1 MERPRFLS
9 RLKHSLEV
17 ENEQELAIIHNALGD
32 FFDNT
37 PFSFKAILR
46 PDGKYEITETPPDIF
61 IQRVTYNDNDRI
73 QWNDPFFQFLCSRL
87 SNEEQR
93 ILQEAGKAGK
103 ILMIRRTQPGAE
115 DEFIQAVKN
124 HSMQFHQGFS
134 PYTELILTGYYNG
147 HTYVEE
153 EEKAQL
159 EKIKQT
165 AQKAIKF
172 YSLVEE
178 DKGLKDIIDKIIY
191 KINQESNRYELIYY
205 IDLALA
211 DLNRSNNR
219 MSFFSILLGIGG
231 IPILEEI
238 SKSWGDFAS
247 QVTSQMAGEMI
258 AMITAAG
265 DRIAE
270 QLSFF
275 TNKEKTIKY
284 LGLIGQSFKNLPSSL
299 KALTISQA
307 KEFSIARQKILQRL
321 FILGLTTTSAIILSG
336 LSQYTHNLTPYGLI
350 PALNTSLI
358 TAYEIYERNKSVK
371 NLSDNLS
378 DKEFELL
385 IEKVPKPLQPLFK
398 KLPRQYTVAYL
409 DFATNNYAFGALIG
423 AFLATFSVFALQN
436 FEIPK
441 EIIYG
446 LSGMIIEPL
455 TAIVYGQLKK
465 EDPYKKFCENLP
477 Y

>member
-1 MERPRFLS
+1 MERPRFFS

-17 ENEQELAIIHNALGD
+17 ENEQELAIIRNALND
-32 FFDNT
+32 FFAGS
-37 PFSFKAILR
+37 PFSFDTTLR
-46 PDGKYEITETPPDIF
+46 DGKYQITKIPPGIV
-61 IQRVTYNDNDRI
+61 IQKITYNYDTN
-73 QWNDPFFQFLCSRL
+73 QWDDHFFQFLCSKL

-103 ILMIRRTQPGAE
+103 ILMIRRTKPG
-115 DEFIQAVKN
+115 DKFIKKVEE
-124 HSMQFHQGFS
+124 HSMSFHEGFV

-147 HTYVEE
+147 TLSPLSDQEKNSLEE
-153 EEKAQL
+153 IEKA
-159 EKIKQT
+159 
-165 AQKAIKF
+165 AQNTIKF
-172 YSLVEE
+172 YPLVEE
-178 DKGLKDIIDKIIY
+178 DEGLNQIFNT
-191 KINQESNRYELIYY
+191 INQESDQYELIYDVY
-205 IDLALA
+205 LALA
-211 DLNRSNNR
+211 ALSRANNR
-219 MSFFSILLGIGG
+219 LSLFSIGLGFVG
-231 IPILEEI
+231 IPLLEKI
-238 SKSWGDFAS
+238 SEAGGDFYS
-247 QVTSQMAGEMI
+247 QVISQMAGEMI

-270 QLSFF
+270 QLSSF
-275 TNKEKTIKY
+275 TNKEKTIKQY

-307 KEFSIARQKILQRL
+307 EEFSIARQKILQRL
-321 FILGLTTTSAIILSG
+321 FVLGLTTTSAIILSG
-336 LSQYTHNLTPYGLI
+336 LSQYTHNLTPYALI

-358 TAYEIYERNKSVK
+358 TAYEIYERSKAVK
-371 NLSDNLS
+371 NLS

-436 FEIPK
+436 FKIPK

-446 LSGMIIEPL
+446 LSGMIFEPL
-455 TAIVYGQLKK
+455 TAILYGQLKQV
-465 EDPYKKFCENLP
+465 DPYKKFCKNLSS
-477 Y
+477 

>member
-1 MERPRFLS
+1 MERLRFFS
-9 RLKHSLEV
+9 RFRPLLEV
-17 ENEQELAIIHNALGD
+17 ENEQELAIIRNALSD
-32 FFDNT
+32 FFAGSS
-37 PFSFKAILR
+37 FSFDTTLR
-46 PDGKYEITETPPDIF
+46 DGKYQITKIPPGIV
-61 IQRVTYNDNDRI
+61 IQKITYNDTTW
-73 QWNDPFFQFLCSRL
+73 WNDPFFQFLCSRL
-87 SNEEQR
+87 SNEEQL

-103 ILMIRRTQPGAE
+103 ILMIRRTKPGAE

-165 AQKAIKF
+165 AQNAIKF

-178 DKGLKDIIDKIIY
+178 DKGLKDIIDKI
-191 KINQESNRYELIYY
+191 NQESNRYELIYY
-205 IDLALA
+205 IYLALA
-211 DLNRSNNR
+211 ALNRSNNR

-231 IPILEEI
+231 IPLLEEI
-238 SKSWGDFAS
+238 SKTWGDFYS
-247 QVTSQMAGEMI
+247 QVTSQMTGEMI

-270 QLSFF
+270 QLFSF
-275 TNKEKTIKY
+275 TNKEKMIKQY
-284 LGLIGQSFKNLPSSL
+284 LGLIGQSFKNLPSHL
-299 KALTISQA
+299 KKLAFDQA
-307 KEFSIARQKILQRL
+307 KEFSITRQKILQRL
-321 FILGLTTTSAIILSG
+321 FVLGLTTTSAIILSG
-336 LSQYTHNLTPYGLI
+336 LSQYTNTLTPYALI
-350 PALNTSLI
+350 PALNTFLI
-358 TAYEIYERNKSVK
+358 TAYEIYERSKAVK

-378 DKEFELL
+378 DEEFELL
-385 IEKVPKPLQPLFK
+385 IEKIPKPLQPLFK

-409 DFATNNYAFGALIG
+409 DFATNNYAFGALVG
-423 AFLATFSVFALQN
+423 SFLATFSVFALQN

-446 LSGMIIEPL
+446 LSGMIFEPL
-455 TAIVYGQLKK
+455 TAIVYGQLKQ
-465 EDPYKKFCENLP
+465 EDPYEKFCENLP

>member
-1 MERPRFLS
+1 MERLRFFS
-9 RLKHSLEV
+9 RFRPSLKV
-17 ENEQELAIIHNALGD
+17 ENEQELAIIRNALSD
-32 FFDNT
+32 FFAGSS
-37 PFSFKAILR
+37 FSFDTTLR
-46 PDGKYEITETPPDIF
+46 DGKYQITKIPPGTV
-61 IQRVTYNDNDRI
+61 IQKITYNDDTN
-73 QWNDPFFQFLCSRL
+73 QWDDHFFQFLCSKL

-103 ILMIRRTQPGAE
+103 ILMIRRTKPG
-115 DEFIQAVKN
+115 DKFIKKVEE
-124 HSMQFHQGFS
+124 HSMNFHEGFV

-147 HTYVEE
+147 TLSPLSDQEKNSLEE
-153 EEKAQL
+153 IEKA
-159 EKIKQT
+159 
-165 AQKAIKF
+165 AQNTIKF
-172 YSLVEE
+172 YPLVEE
-178 DKGLKDIIDKIIY
+178 DEGLNQIFNT
-191 KINQESNRYELIYY
+191 INQESDQYELIYDVY
-205 IDLALA
+205 LALA
-211 DLNRSNNR
+211 ALSRANNR
-219 MSFFSILLGIGG
+219 LSLSSIGLGFVG
-231 IPILEEI
+231 IPLLEKI
-238 SKSWGDFAS
+238 SEAGGDFYS
-247 QVTSQMAGEMI
+247 QVISQMAGEMI

-270 QLSFF
+270 QLSSF
-275 TNKEKTIKY
+275 TNKEKTIKQY

-307 KEFSIARQKILQRL
+307 EEFSIARQKILQRL

-336 LSQYTHNLTPYGLI
+336 LSQYTHNLTPYALI

-358 TAYEIYERNKSVK
+358 TAYEIYERSKAVK

-385 IEKVPKPLQPLFK
+385 IEKIPKPLKPLFK

-409 DFATNNYAFGALIG
+409 DFAINDYAFGALIG

-436 FEIPK
+436 FEISK

-446 LSGMIIEPL
+446 LSGMIFEPL